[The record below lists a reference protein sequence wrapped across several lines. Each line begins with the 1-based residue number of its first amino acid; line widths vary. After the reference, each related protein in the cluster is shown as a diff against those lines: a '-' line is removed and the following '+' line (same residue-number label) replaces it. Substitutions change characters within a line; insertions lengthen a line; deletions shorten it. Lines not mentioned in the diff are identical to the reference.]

1 MNDKLKNFLVRT
13 ASGAVLLLVVL
24 GAAFAGPIG
33 YGALLLLITGVGVWE
48 FYSLARAKGSE
59 PQRILGLVGALAL
72 TLGGVSALSEE
83 YMCVSEDASG
93 GGLLIAIICWLIT
106 ALSIMIVFVAE
117 VFRNRPTPMHNI
129 ATTIMGIIYVALP
142 MAVMSQIPAQLQQLD
157 LKNPVWEP
165 LYFLFYLFLVWGNDV
180 FAYLFGITLGKH
192 KLCERLSPKKSWEG
206 FVGGIIGSVAVG
218 AIAAAVLD
226 ESYIFWIGLA
236 IVVALSSVVGD
247 LIESM
252 FKRDAGVKDSGNILP
267 GHGGMLDRFDALIV
281 SAPFAFVYIT
291 FANIIL
297 NIAY

>member
-142 MAVMSQIPAQLQQLD
+142 MAVMSQRPAQLQQLD

>member
-13 ASGAVLLLVVL
+13 ASGAVLLVVVL
-24 GAAFAGPIG
+24 GAAFAGPMG

-48 FYSLARAKGSE
+48 FYSLARAKGVE
-59 PQRILGLVGALAL
+59 PQRILGLVGALSL
-72 TLGGVSALSEE
+72 TLGGVGALIEE
-83 YMCVSEDASG
+83 YMCVCEDASG
-93 GGLLIAIICWLIT
+93 GGILTAIICLLIT

-142 MAVMSQIPAQLQQLD
+142 MAVMSQIPMQLQQHD
-157 LKNPVWEP
+157 FKNLEWEP

-192 KLCERLSPKKSWEG
+192 RLCERLSPKKSWEG
-206 FVGGIIGSVAVG
+206 FGGGILGSVAVG
-218 AIAAAVLD
+218 TIAAAVLD

-281 SAPFAFVYIT
+281 SAPFAFVYIMIV
-291 FANIIL
+291 NVLISL
-297 NIAY
+297 